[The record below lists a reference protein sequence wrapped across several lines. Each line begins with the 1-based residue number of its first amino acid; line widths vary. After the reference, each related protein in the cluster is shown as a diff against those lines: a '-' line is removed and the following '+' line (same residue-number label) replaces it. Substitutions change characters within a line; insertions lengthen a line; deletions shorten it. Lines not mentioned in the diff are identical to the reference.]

1 MDRDFE
7 ILKLTNDDVVSVFEI
22 EKKLIGTG
30 SIDDIKKSLESDVI
44 NYFVLK
50 NNGVVL
56 GFLELSTLPPEMEL
70 FDIAIDEKFQGKG
83 YAKLLMNFMID
94 FAKENKCETIFLE
107 VNKMNVKAI
116 KLYEK
121 FGFKTY
127 AERKNYYGDNDAV
140 LMKLEGF

>member
-56 GFLELSTLPPEMEL
+56 GFLELSTVPPEMEL

-107 VNKMNVKAI
+107 VNRINQKAI
-116 KLYEK
+116 SLYDK
-121 FGFKTY
+121 FGFKEY
-127 AERKNYYGDNDAV
+127 AVRKNYYGENDAI
-140 LMKLEGF
+140 LMKLEKI

>member
-7 ILKLTNDDVVSVFEI
+7 ILKLTNDYVVSVFEI

-107 VNKMNVKAI
+107 VNRINQKAI
-116 KLYEK
+116 SLYDK
-121 FGFKTY
+121 FGFKEY
-127 AERKNYYGDNDAV
+127 AVRKNYYGENDAI
-140 LMKLEGF
+140 LMKLELI

>member
-7 ILKLTNDDVVSVFEI
+7 IRKLTNDDVVSVFEI

-70 FDIAIDEKFQGKG
+70 FDIAIDEEFQGKG

-107 VNKMNVKAI
+107 VNRINQKAI
-116 KLYEK
+116 SLYDK
-121 FGFKTY
+121 FGFKEY
-127 AERKNYYGDNDAV
+127 AVRKNYYGENDAI
-140 LMKLEGF
+140 LMKLELI

>member
-50 NNGVVL
+50 NNGIVL

-83 YAKLLMNFMID
+83 YAKVLMNFMID

-107 VNKMNVKAI
+107 VNRINQKAI
-116 KLYEK
+116 SLYDK
-121 FGFKTY
+121 FGFKEY
-127 AERKNYYGDNDAV
+127 AVRKNYYGENDAI
-140 LMKLEGF
+140 LMKLELI

>member
-44 NYFVLK
+44 DYFVLK

-94 FAKENKCETIFLE
+94 LAKENKCETIFLE
-107 VNKMNVKAI
+107 VNRINQKAI
-116 KLYEK
+116 SLYDK
-121 FGFKTY
+121 FGFKEY
-127 AERKNYYGDNDAV
+127 AVRKNYYGENDAI
-140 LMKLEGF
+140 LMKLELI

>member
-107 VNKMNVKAI
+107 VNRINQKAI
-116 KLYEK
+116 SLYDK
-121 FGFKTY
+121 FGFKEY
-127 AERKNYYGDNDAV
+127 AVRKNYYGENDAI
-140 LMKLEGF
+140 LMKLELI

>member
-7 ILKLTNDDVVSVFEI
+7 ILKLTNADVVSVFEI

-70 FDIAIDEKFQGKG
+70 FDISIDEKFQGKG

-107 VNKMNVKAI
+107 VNRINQKAI
-116 KLYEK
+116 SLYDK
-121 FGFKTY
+121 FGFKEY
-127 AERKNYYGDNDAV
+127 AVRKNYYGENDAI
-140 LMKLEGF
+140 LMKLELI